1 MAKSK
6 TAYVCSECGYESAK
20 WLGRCPACHAWNTM
34 KEFVVG
40 PAAPSKGGAVVA
52 AAGLAR
58 GKAVP
63 RRLKEIDA
71 SEEERIDTHDPELN
85 RVLGGGIV
93 PGSLVL
99 LGGEPGIGKSTLLL
113 QTILKMADRRLLY
126 VSGEESERQIKLRAE
141 RLSADLP
148 PQTGES
154 QLFLLCESQL
164 EHIFEQV
171 KAVNPEVLIID
182 SIQTMATEAVESS
195 PGSVTQ
201 IRECATALL
210 KYAKEQN
217 VPVLLIGH
225 ITKEGSI
232 AGPKVLEHIVD
243 CVLQFEGDRHY
254 MYRLLRSIKNRF
266 GSTSEIGIYEMLSSG
281 LRPVENPSELLL
293 SQHTEELS
301 GVAISAA
308 IEGIRPFLI
317 ETQALV
323 STAAYG
329 TPQRSATGF
338 DIRRLN
344 MLLAVLEKRVGFK
357 LGAKDVFLNI
367 AGGIRVTDPA
377 MDLSV
382 IAAVLSSNVDTPID
396 RYTAMAGECGL
407 SGEIRPVT
415 RITQR
420 IAEAQKLGFQRFVL
434 PEQNIHGLDRKA
446 FPSIELVPVTRVE
459 QALRE
464 LFG

>member
-1 MAKSK
+1 M
-6 TAYVCSECGYESAK
+6 
-20 WLGRCPACHAWNTM
+20 
-34 KEFVVG
+34 
-40 PAAPSKGGAVVA
+40 
-52 AAGLAR
+52 
-58 GKAVP
+58 
-63 RRLKEIDA
+63 
-71 SEEERIDTHDPELN
+71 
-85 RVLGGGIV
+85 
-93 PGSLVL
+93 
-99 LGGEPGIGKSTLLL
+99 
-113 QTILKMADRRLLY
+113 
-126 VSGEESERQIKLRAE
+126 EESEEGLY
-141 RLSADLP
+141 
-148 PQTGES
+148 
-154 QLFLLCESQL
+154 LLCESNL

-171 KAVNPEVLIID
+171 KTVEPEILIVD
-182 SIQTMATEAVESS
+182 SIQTMATELVESS

-254 MYRLLRSIKNRF
+254 MYRILRGIKNRF

-293 SQHTEELS
+293 SQNTGELS

-415 RITQR
+415 RIAQR

-446 FPSIELVPVTRVE
+446 YPSIELVPVSRVE